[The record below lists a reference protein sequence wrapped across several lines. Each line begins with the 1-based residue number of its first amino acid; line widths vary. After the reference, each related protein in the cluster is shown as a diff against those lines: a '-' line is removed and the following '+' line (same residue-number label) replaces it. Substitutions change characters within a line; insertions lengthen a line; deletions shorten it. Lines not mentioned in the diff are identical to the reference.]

1 MKKYIITFIVVSL
14 FIGCA
19 DDDKYDRLNE
29 DPKNPT
35 SVSEDFLFTSAVVSL
50 GDLLASPNV
59 NTNVYRFIS
68 QYLTSTEY
76 LDEPNYKLV
85 SRNVPQSQW
94 SETYRDVLLDLD
106 DAKSYIEE
114 KESLTQAEKDA
125 RLGQIEVIQVYAW
138 QMLVDTFGDVPY
150 TEALQAQEIT
160 NPAYDDASGIY
171 EDLLT
176 RIQDA
181 RTMLQA
187 GQGFSGPDVIYMGD
201 MAKWEKFANS
211 LQLRLALRVADV
223 SSMQSMAQTAAEDA
237 ISSSAGVM
245 ASNADNAVI
254 QYQSSPPNTNPLWED
269 LVQSGRSDY
278 VTANTIVDIMNDLN
292 DPRRDY
298 YFDDNLGAGFYD
310 GGIYGGSN
318 TYANFTHIG
327 EAFKDPTHP
336 GIYMDYAEVSFLL
349 AEASARS
356 FSTPSTADVHY
367 EDAITASMNY
377 AGITNAADISAYIA
391 QPDVAYDAANW
402 RESIGEQFWIA
413 MFDNPFQGWAVWRK
427 FDAPTLNLPED
438 TGSPV
443 PLRYTYPVN
452 EQNLNESNYNAAS
465 SAIGGDEQQT
475 ALFWDTM
482 Q

>member
-1 MKKYIITFIVVSL
+1 M
-14 FIGCA
+14 
-19 DDDKYDRLNE
+19 
-29 DPKNPT
+29 
-35 SVSEDFLFTSAVVSL
+35 
-50 GDLLASPNV
+50 
-59 NTNVYRFIS
+59 
-68 QYLTSTEY
+68 
-76 LDEPNYKLV
+76 
-85 SRNVPQSQW
+85 
-94 SETYRDVLLDLD
+94 
-106 DAKSYIEE
+106 
-114 KESLTQAEKDA
+114 
-125 RLGQIEVIQVYAW
+125 
-138 QMLVDTFGDVPY
+138 
-150 TEALQAQEIT
+150 
-160 NPAYDDASGIY
+160 
-171 EDLLT
+171 
-176 RIQDA
+176 
-181 RTMLQA
+181 
-187 GQGFSGPDVIYMGD
+187 IYMGD